1 MYTKTLKLQNHESV
15 AVIDKKTGE
24 FKEVKQRPNNIPEG
38 GSLQKFETFSK
49 VNDKAIAFLE
59 TVLSNEEMGIVFK
72 MIKRSAYETN
82 VMIPLNDEISYR
94 ELAEEFNIGK
104 NKVDKIFTRLF
115 NLGVYAQIKVANGPH
130 SEYWTLN
137 PFISFKGRIISEAIK
152 VYFDKTII
160 ATAVQ

>member
-38 GSLQKFETFSK
+38 GSLQKFEAFSK

-59 TVLSNEEMGIVFK
+59 SVLTNEEMGIVFK
-72 MIKRSAYETN
+72 MIKRAAYETN
-82 VMIPLNDEISYR
+82 VMLPLNNETSYR

-104 NKVDKIFTRLF
+104 NKVDKIFGKLF
-115 NLGVYAQIKVANGPH
+115 KLGVYAQIKVANGPY

-137 PFISFKGRIISEAIK
+137 PYISFKGRIISESIK
-152 VYFDKTII
+152 VYFDKTVI